1 MNRQEVM
8 SSLMRDVT
16 LESRIVMV
24 ERTGKQVWIV
34 PDLSS
39 SYAKILGSR
48 IALEHPKSNSSG
60 FRKWIRTRLDPVI
73 WYSLSVLKLTRLL
86 GTWEL

>member
-8 SSLMRDVT
+8 SSPT
-16 LESRIVMV
+16 LDDILASHIVMV
-24 ERTGKQVWIV
+24 ERTGNRVWIV

-39 SYAKILGSR
+39 SFAKILEYE
-48 IALEHPKSNSSG
+48 IAHGLPKSNSSG
-60 FRKWIRTRLDPVI
+60 FKKWIRTRLDPVI
-73 WYSLSVLKLTRLL
+73 WYSLLVLKLTRLL